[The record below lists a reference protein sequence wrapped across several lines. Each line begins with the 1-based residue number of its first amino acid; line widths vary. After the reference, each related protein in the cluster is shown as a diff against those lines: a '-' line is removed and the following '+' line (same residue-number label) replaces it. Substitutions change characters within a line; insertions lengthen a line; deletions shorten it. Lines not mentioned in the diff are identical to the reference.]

1 MEAPASPFLHE
12 SNRDSAANQW
22 HAPVR
27 WEDALLFNL
36 EFDHG
41 DVLEGYLIPD
51 GFSDQPVVSVIGEA
65 GELLRMTCAEPR
77 PAVIQSGRHET
88 GLVGFRLDA
97 TVLPG
102 LETIRHLEIRD
113 ARTGLLVYRR
123 PGIGRQIPLKIF
135 RMEFQMLP
143 LAKLDHCCG
152 MHFQY
157 ELSGIERF
165 GQETALQA
173 FHLNAVDSIY
183 LSGRLHLR
191 NFEEFFD
198 KGFQMVG
205 YLPDPYYE
213 MASRLIMLKRLPQLR
228 TTILGDRD
236 RLALT
241 AAAAHFAEVAL
252 DDERSLKKALQTAGP
267 KIRDVFLSPATRQL
281 ARTAPDQPVTRSD
294 VAPAIDLLSR
304 FAVLGQDGAPPFFE
318 NALAELLGLP
328 PEDIPAVSRHS
339 VIEAVAALL
348 RRIPLAESLL
358 ESDLILHH
366 YVREA
371 AGPRVLSAE

>member
-1 MEAPASPFLHE
+1 
-12 SNRDSAANQW
+12 
-22 HAPVR
+22 VK

-51 GFSDQPVVSVIGEA
+51 GFSDQPAIRVLGEE
-65 GELLRMTCAEPR
+65 GDLLRMQCAEPR
-77 PAVIQSGRHET
+77 PAVVQSGRHET
-88 GLVGFRLDA
+88 GLVGFRLDD

-102 LETIRHLEIRD
+102 LASRRLLEIRD
-113 ARTGLLVYRR
+113 ARSGILIYRR
-123 PGIGRQIPLKIF
+123 PGARHHVPLKVF

-143 LAKLDHCCG
+143 LLKLDHHCG
-152 MHFQY
+152 KHFQY
-157 ELSGIERF
+157 ELTGMERF

-198 KGFQMVG
+198 KGFQVVG

-213 MASRLIMLKRLPQLR
+213 MASRIALLKRLSQ
-228 TTILGDRD
+228 TQITILGERD
-236 RLALT
+236 RLAL
-241 AAAAHFAEVAL
+241 ASAAAHFAEVVL

-267 KIRDVFLSPATRQL
+267 RLRDVFVSPATRQL
-281 ARTAPDQPVTRSD
+281 VRFTSDQPVSRRD
-294 VAPAIDLLSR
+294 VASAIDLLSR
-304 FAVLGQDGAPPFFE
+304 FAVVGQDGAPMHFE
-318 NALAELLGLP
+318 NAIAELLDLP
-328 PEDIPAVSRHS
+328 LEDIPSVSRHS
-339 VIEAVAALL
+339 ILDAIAARL
-348 RRIPLAESLL
+348 RRLPIVEGLL
-358 ESDLILHH
+358 ETDLILHH

-371 AGPRVLSAE
+371 AASHAFSAE

>member
-1 MEAPASPFLHE
+1 M
-12 SNRDSAANQW
+12 
-22 HAPVR
+22 
-27 WEDALLFNL
+27 LFNL

-51 GFSDQPVVSVIGEA
+51 GFAEQPVISVIGET
-65 GELLRMTCAEPR
+65 GEILRMVCAEPR
-77 PAVIQSGRHET
+77 LAVVQSGRHET
-88 GLVGFRLDA
+88 GLVGFRLDG

-102 LETIRHLEIRD
+102 LETLGHLEIRD
-113 ARTGLLVYRR
+113 ARSRLLVYRR
-123 PGIGRQIPLKIF
+123 PGARKRIPLKLF

-143 LAKLDHCCG
+143 MAKLDQCCG

-157 ELSGIERF
+157 DLPGLEHF

-198 KGFQMVG
+198 KGFQVVG
-205 YLPDPYYE
+205 HLPDPYYE
-213 MASRLIMLKRLPQLR
+213 MASRLILLKRLPQLR
-228 TTILGDRD
+228 TTILSERD
-236 RLALT
+236 RLALS
-241 AAAAHFAEVAL
+241 AAAAHFADVAL
-252 DDERSLKKALQTAGP
+252 DDVRSLKKALQAAGP
-267 KIRDVFLSPATRQL
+267 KIRDVFVSPATRQL
-281 ARTAPDQPVTRSD
+281 VRSAPDQPVTRSD

-304 FAVLGQDGAPPFFE
+304 FTVVGQDCGLPFFE

-328 PEDIPAVSRHS
+328 LEEVPVVSRHS
-339 VIEAVAALL
+339 AIEAVAAQL
-348 RRIPLAESLL
+348 RRVPLAENLL
-358 ESDLILHH
+358 EADLILNH

-371 AGPRVLSAE
+371 TDPHILSAG